1 MHASTSQTYVS
12 SVWVHRSH
20 SCLPP
25 GARRVS
31 NIDGEVSG
39 KAKIAMCRQWKTKK
53 ERRCRFSDAVS
64 EVGGARKRARSHE
77 VKRRPATVAK
87 SSLAS
92 TDHQNSMLQGPCI
105 VHEPL
110 QDLQQ
115 MASSEC
121 VETRALVKLRVLVTA
136 ETCESRAMSTAGY
149 PDDPAC
155 ERTPRSRSEPAAE
168 GQVKCCQLQAGV
180 HLEAANLVKPS

>member
-1 MHASTSQTYVS
+1 MHASRSQTYVS
-12 SVWVHRSH
+12 FEWVHRSH

-25 GARRVS
+25 RARRVS
-31 NIDGEVSG
+31 NLDEEVSG
-39 KAKIAMCRQWKTKK
+39 RAKIAMCRQWKTKK
-53 ERRCRFSDAVS
+53 GRRCKSSDVVS

-115 MASSEC
+115 MASFEC
-121 VETRALVKLRVLVTA
+121 VETRALVKPRVLVTA
-136 ETCESRAMSTAGY
+136 ETCEIRAVSTAGY

-155 ERTPRSRSEPAAE
+155 ERTPRSRSGSAAE
-168 GQVKCCQLQAGV
+168 G
-180 HLEAANLVKPS
+180 